1 MVDRAAELDTS
12 IEIVTPENIAFQY
25 RVAGPFRRLPAYLI
39 DLVIR
44 IVAAVAG
51 MFGLATLFELAG
63 LGQAGFGVGLVLW
76 FALAWFYGGLF
87 ETYFNGQTPG
97 KRMMHIRVVSTDGQP
112 ISGWQAVLRNVLRFV
127 DGQPMFTYQVGLLAA
142 SLNKRFQRLGDL
154 VCGTMVVVEDRQR
167 LDGVMRVGHPEV
179 LQMAASIPPNFQP
192 SRTLARTLATYV
204 LRRSN
209 FSLGRRMEI
218 ARHVAGPLCERFHLP
233 PQTNPDLLLCALYHR
248 IFVTEADVQP
258 VRGGSP
264 FGGPQAPAS
273 RYRATMPH
281 SDPPDEYAVQETSS
295 ETPIPVFPPSW
306 RNRYR

>member
-1 MVDRAAELDTS
+1 MVDRAAQLDTS

-44 IVAAVAG
+44 IGVAAVS
-51 MFGLATLFELAG
+51 MYGLAILFYSLG
-63 LGQAGFGVGLVLW
+63 LGEAGVGVGLVLW
-76 FALAWFYGGLF
+76 FGLAWFYGGIF

-97 KRMMHIRVVSTDGQP
+97 KRMMHVRVVSTDGQP

-127 DGQPMFTYQVGLLAA
+127 DGQPMFTYQAGLIAA

-154 VCGTMVVVEDRQR
+154 VSGTMVVVEDRQR
-167 LDGVMRVGHPEV
+167 LDGVMRIGDPEV
-179 LQMAASIPPNFQP
+179 IQMAALIPPNFQP

-204 LRRSN
+204 SRRAN

-218 ARHVAGPLCERFHLP
+218 ARHVASQLCERFGLP
-233 PQTNPDLLLCALYHR
+233 PQTNPDLLLCAVYHR

-258 VRGGSP
+258 VRNGSP
-264 FGGPQAPAS
+264 FGAPQAPAS
-273 RYRATMPH
+273 RYRAIKSHTEPL
-281 SDPPDEYAVQETSS
+281 DEYAVQESSS
-295 ETPIPVFPPSW
+295 ETPFPVFPQSW
-306 RNRYR
+306 RNRY